1 VFPYH
6 KCTALFL
13 YLCAGRPEV
22 LPRVPYPPPQGGISF
37 CAKKSAHSHIYICDM
52 STGGKYEA
60 VGGFSVEV
68 GYLEDAIKRVKHVLP
83 AKSKS
88 GNKLL
93 EYVLLM
99 QKGDKLELQASG
111 LEAQA
116 SFDIKVRPIK
126 GEPNE
131 VRIAVPYK
139 QLLSFMK
146 GFQDWQELRCAQIKE
161 ENNAPCLLIESIWGQ
176 HIFQGVEASEY
187 PKFLELNCDDYTTVD
202 VSILREAVSQVAFA
216 ADDSGLYGLDGVY
229 FDFDGNYTH
238 VVATNKYILS
248 LYSREFFFICT
259 PSQNF
264 FVPVKALQ
272 AFLLGTEKL
281 LWANCVSIYVSSHHI
296 QLESSGFKVSSVLIN
311 GSFPNYRKVIP
322 SETPYIATLER
333 EKLYEAIKRLL
344 LFVDRKLPRVDLTFA
359 NNNVTILG
367 RSTVKGTAE
376 MVNLVC
382 QYGGDTFRISFNA
395 KFLLRILE
403 NLKSKHIIM
412 KMVGNGR
419 PVAIQP
425 EPQAAKAHVLC
436 LISSMLVEE
445 A

>member
-1 VFPYH
+1 M
-6 KCTALFL
+6 ALFCTFAL
-13 YLCAGRPEV
+13 AGRRFCRAYHIR
-22 LPRVPYPPPQGGISF
+22 PRKGAFLF
-37 CAKKSAHSHIYICDM
+37 CTKKSAHSHIYICGM
-52 STGGKYEA
+52 STGGKYKA
-60 VGGFSVEV
+60 VGGFSIEV

-83 AKSKS
+83 AKSKP

-116 SFDIKVRPIK
+116 SFDIKVRPIE

-131 VRIAVPYK
+131 VRIAIPYK
-139 QLLSFMK
+139 QLLSFLE

-161 ENNAPCLLIESIWGQ
+161 ESNAPCLLIESIWGQ

-187 PKFLELNCDDYTTVD
+187 PKFLEVNCDDYRTVD
-202 VSILREAVSQVAFA
+202 VSILREAVLQVAFA

-229 FDFDGNYTH
+229 FDFDGNYTY

-272 AFLLGTEKL
+272 AFLSGIEKL
-281 LWANCVSIYVSSHHI
+281 LGADSVSIYVSSHRI

-311 GSFPNYRKVIP
+311 NSFPDYRKVIP

-333 EKLYEAIKRLL
+333 EKLYKAIKRLL
-344 LFVDRKLPRVDLTFA
+344 PFVDRKLPRVDLTFA

-376 MVNLVC
+376 KANLVC
-382 QYGGDTFRISFNA
+382 QYGGDTLRISFNA

-403 NLKSKHIIM
+403 NLKSEHIVM
-412 KMVGNGR
+412 KMTSNGR
-419 PVAIQP
+419 VVVIQP
-425 EPQAAKAHVLC
+425 MPQGAKAHVLC
-436 LISSMLVEE
+436 LISPMLVEE